1 MQPSAVHV
9 PSQSRKQKQIVES
22 AIALFTRHGIRRVT
36 VEEIC
41 REAGASKMTFYRYF
55 TNKIELVKHIWTG
68 WFNGGIARLAE
79 IKAMEVPFAE
89 KVGLLL
95 EYKME
100 FLSAV
105 SPELVSD
112 LLHRNPELEDFVQ
125 ELRGRGRQAFCQFL
139 VEAQEKGDMRAG
151 VRPEFVMVVMDR
163 LHDMADDPHLLSIY
177 SDPVELIA
185 EINNFLF
192 YGILPPPE
200 REAGR

>member
-1 MQPSAVHV
+1 
-9 PSQSRKQKQIVES
+9 
-22 AIALFTRHGIRRVT
+22 
-36 VEEIC
+36 
-41 REAGASKMTFYRYF
+41 
-55 TNKIELVKHIWTG
+55 
-68 WFNGGIARLAE
+68 
-79 IKAMEVPFAE
+79 
-89 KVGLLL
+89 
-95 EYKME
+95 ME

-112 LLHRNPELEDFVQ
+112 LLHRNPEVEDFVQ